1 MLTVP
6 QVDDPRTYAIIGAA
20 LEVHRVLGTGFLEI
34 FYKDALEIEFTTR
47 GVPFGRELPCDV
59 IYKGR
64 HLRREY
70 HVDFICYD
78 AIVIEVKARS
88 TTGPADHAQVI
99 SYLASTKL
107 QVGLLIN
114 FGAAKLEYR
123 RFVRT
128 IA

>member
-64 HLRREY
+64 QLRREY